1 MENQVEEIAQNKE
14 KKTRNKEGKKMKFR
28 GVRDNMRQEKQHV
41 NDRNSRR
48 RKRQNEGE
56 NR

>member
-14 KKTRNKEGKKMKFR
+14 KKTRNNEGKKMKFR

>member
-1 MENQVEEIAQNKE
+1 MEEIAQNKE
-14 KKTRNKEGKKMKFR
+14 KKTRNNEGKKMKFR